1 MNLRVYYE
9 INWNNKKRA
18 NFLIAIQK
26 KWRKLRNRMRNA
38 FTSIVCL
45 NKVRIFI
52 VYIYF
57 IGFDW
62 LWNHSREIKGLCLMK
77 CSIEIQIGRGEKLI
91 MYVCMYYY
99 EMKGKKNKYLY
110 FCIEKYQMANLD
122 VFQWNISSSINLFFL
137 KSEIHSW
144 GWAR

>member
-91 MYVCMYYY
+91 MYVCMYVCTI
-99 EMKGKKNKYLY
+99 MKWKAKKIST
-110 FCIEKYQMANLD
+110 CIFVSK
-122 VFQWNISSSINLFFL
+122 NI
-137 KSEIHSW
+137 KWEILMCFNGTFHQ
-144 GWAR
+144 A